1 MKASHKNKT
10 SATNAY
16 AGRAE
21 RAVSGICI
29 LLALAVVV
37 AVVLWPSNAAAA
49 ENQPGQSAV
58 LPDIQSR
65 SGVTSI
71 IKWIAL
77 ITVLS
82 LAPAVVVLV
91 TSFTRIIVVL
101 GLLRQALTTQQV
113 PPNQVLFG
121 LALLLTAL
129 VMAPAYENVHRD
141 AVKPYFQGSVTQAQA
156 LKAGEKHIRSF
167 MIDQL
172 ENTGNQDEVY
182 PFLDESTA
190 NRQNLT
196 WGDVPTISLVP
207 AFVVSELKTAFTMGF
222 RIYLPFVVVD
232 LLVASVLVS
241 MGMLMVP
248 PALISLPFKLLLFVL
263 ADGWGLVV
271 GTLIKSFG

>member
-1 MKASHKNKT
+1 MRQARKQIRTCTDSP
-10 SATNAY
+10 
-16 AGRAE
+16 GR
-21 RAVSGICI
+21 RMTGAVLSMCV
-29 LLALAVVV
+29 LSLVAAVVV
-37 AVVLWPSNAAAA
+37 VLLFATVAPAADDQA
-49 ENQPGQSAV
+49 GQTGP
-58 LPDIQSR
+58 LPDIKSR

-71 IKWIAL
+71 IKWVAL

-82 LAPAVVVLV
+82 LAPAIVVLV

-129 VMAPAYENVHRD
+129 VMAPAYKDVHRD
-141 AVKPYFQGSVTQAQA
+141 AVAPYFQGRATQAQA
-156 LKAGEKHIRSF
+156 LRAGEKHIRKF
-167 MIDQL
+167 MIRQL

-182 PFLDESTA
+182 PFLDEKAAT
-190 NRQNLT
+190 REGLT

-207 AFVVSELKTAFTMGF
+207 AFVVSELKTAFSIGF

-232 LLVASVLVS
+232 LLVASILVS